1 MLQTKYSAM
10 ESKSKELAMQQNAS
24 VSGATAALSGLHA
37 RLDNLVEQLVFSYN
51 ISEQD
56 LEVGISIYRYLFL
69 LSMARMCLSSLKIE
83 SFLCRPLHFVHMSH
97 KVMHFLIVH
106 D

>member
-1 MLQTKYSAM
+1 MLQTKYAAL
-10 ESKSKELAMQQNAS
+10 ESKSKELIMQQNAS

-56 LEVGISIYRYLFL
+56 LEVFKENLQI
-69 LSMARMCLSSLKIE
+69 
-83 SFLCRPLHFVHMSH
+83 
-97 KVMHFLIVH
+97 
-106 D
+106 

>member
-56 LEVGISIYRYLFL
+56 LEVGIFIYLKLVFVFFYGSNVFI
-69 LSMARMCLSSLKIE
+69 LSENRE
-83 SFLCRPLHFVHMSH
+83 FFV
-97 KVMHFLIVH
+97 
-106 D
+106 

>member
-69 LSMARMCLSSLKIE
+69 LSMARMCLSSLKTE
-83 SFLCRPLHFVHMSH
+83 SVFV
-97 KVMHFLIVH
+97 
-106 D
+106 

>member
-1 MLQTKYSAM
+1 MKIEIIPLRLIAIYSVAFCFFPPARQENRMLQTKYAAM
-10 ESKSKELAMQQNAS
+10 ESKSKELAMQQSAS

-56 LEVGISIYRYLFL
+56 LEVSVD
-69 LSMARMCLSSLKIE
+69 K
-83 SFLCRPLHFVHMSH
+83 
-97 KVMHFLIVH
+97 
-106 D
+106 